1 MNKPSFLALALLFG
15 LALLIGGCR
24 SVAPPGAP
32 DSPWTPPDW
41 ARREA
46 ARDPEPLPGPPP
58 DLSQPLTLARCVD
71 IALANSPSTRKA
83 WNQARAAAAGLGRA
97 ESLRYPRLSV
107 SGSVNYRRD
116 HFNLQTE
123 VLGIDADQDVF
134 TYGPAL
140 ELTYLLF
147 DFGGVSGGIEEARQ
161 ALLAANFSFNRSL
174 QNLLLEVQKA
184 YYGLNSAEAALQA
197 AEADVEDARTADEA
211 ARERFQAGL
220 SSKLDK
226 LQAGS
231 SYQDALYRL
240 EQARGGLEAARA
252 ELTRLL
258 GFPAGTEYEIAGPDA
273 EIPPELP
280 EGDLALLVEDGLRLR
295 PDIAA
300 LRAGLRSR
308 QSAASA
314 ARSALYPSLNL
325 GGRAD
330 HLWYGY
336 NRGPELYDDSYSYTG
351 YLALKWDIFTGF
363 ADRELA
369 RQAAAE
375 RDAAREE
382 LAAAEL
388 GAAAE
393 IWTRYYAYNTAV
405 RKHTYS
411 RAFLDSAR
419 ESYELAREGY
429 ESGLKSILDL
439 LQSQSALS
447 AARSQLIASERGVF
461 VALAELAHAAGT
473 LTREG
478 AAVPPGA
485 GE

>member
-1 MNKPSFLALALLFG
+1 MKRPVSIG
-15 LALLIGGCR
+15 LASLAGFLLVLFGCR
-24 SVAPPGAP
+24 SVAPPGSAA
-32 DSPWTPPDW
+32 SPWTPPDW
-41 ARREA
+41 ALRES
-46 ARDPEPLPGPPP
+46 ARDPEPLPEPP
-58 DLSQPLTLARCVD
+58 DDPSQPLSLARCVD
-71 IALANSPSTRKA
+71 IALANSPSTRRA
-83 WNQARAAAAGLGRA
+83 WHEARAAAAGLGRA

-107 SGSVNYRRD
+107 SGSVNYSRD

-123 VLGIDADQDVF
+123 VLGIDTDQDVF

-174 QNLLLEVQKA
+174 QDLLLEVGRA
-184 YYGLNSAEAALQA
+184 YYGLNSARSALWA

-211 ARERFQAGL
+211 ARERYDAGL
-220 SSKLDK
+220 SSKLDQ
-226 LQAGS
+226 LQARS

-240 EQARGGLEAARA
+240 EQARGGLEASRA

-258 GFPAGTEYEIAGPDA
+258 GFSAGTAFEIAEPEDT
-273 EIPPELP
+273 IPPELP
-280 EGDLALLVEDGLRLR
+280 AGELARLVEEGLRLR

-300 LRAGLRSR
+300 LRASLRSR
-308 QSAASA
+308 QAAVSA
-314 ARSALYPSLNL
+314 ARSSLYPSLNL

-330 HLWYGY
+330 HLWYEY

-369 RQAAAE
+369 RQAEAE
-375 RDAAREE
+375 RDAARED
-382 LAAAEL
+382 LIAAEL
-388 GAAAE
+388 GASAE
-393 IWTRYYAYNTAV
+393 VWTRYYAYNTAV
-405 RKHTYS
+405 RKYTFS
-411 RAFLDSAR
+411 RAFLESAR
-419 ESYELAREGY
+419 ESSELAREGY

-447 AARSQLIASERGVF
+447 AARSQVIASERDVF
-461 VALAELAHAAGT
+461 VALAELTHAAGT

-478 AAVPPGA
+478 LAFPPGA

>member
-1 MNKPSFLALALLFG
+1 MKRPSPIG
-15 LALLIGGCR
+15 LASLAGFLLVLAGCR
-24 SVAPPGAP
+24 SVGPPESSA
-32 DSPWTPPDW
+32 SSWTPPDW

-46 ARDPEPLPGPPP
+46 ARDPEPLPEPPA
-58 DLSQPLTLARCVD
+58 DLSVPLTLARCVD
-71 IALANSPSTRKA
+71 ITLANSPATRRA
-83 WNQARAAAAGLGRA
+83 WFQARAAAAGLGRA
-97 ESLRYPRLSV
+97 ESLRYPRLTV
-107 SGSVNYRRD
+107 SGAVNYRRD

-123 VLGIDADQDVF
+123 VLGIDVDQDVF
-134 TYGPAL
+134 TSGPAL

-161 ALLAANFSFNRSL
+161 ILLAANFTFNRSL
-174 QNLLLEVQKA
+174 QDLLLEVGTA
-184 YYGLNSAEAALQA
+184 FYGLNSARAALRA

-211 ARERFQAGL
+211 ARERYEAGL
-220 SSKLDK
+220 SSKLDQ
-226 LQAGS
+226 LQARS

-240 EQARGGLEAARA
+240 EEVRGVLEASRA
-252 ELTRLL
+252 ELGRLL
-258 GFPAGTEYEIAGPDA
+258 GFSAGTAFEIDEPED

-280 EGDLALLVEDGLRLR
+280 ADDLALLVEEGLRLR

-300 LRAGLRSR
+300 LRARLRSR
-308 QSAASA
+308 QAAVSS
-314 ARSALYPSLNL
+314 ARSSLYPSLNL

-351 YLALKWDIFTGF
+351 YLALKWDLFTGF
-363 ADRELA
+363 ADRERA
-369 RQAAAE
+369 RQAEAE

-388 GAAAE
+388 GASAE
-393 IWTRYYAYNTAV
+393 VWSRYYAYNTAV
-405 RKHTYS
+405 RKHTFS
-411 RAFLDSAR
+411 RAFLESAQ

-447 AARSQLIASERGVF
+447 AARSQVIASERDVF

-478 AAVPPGA
+478 LVFSTGA